1 MKPGSRPSSSSRRR
15 GVALLITV
23 VTIMAI
29 TLIVSQLQLN
39 TTLEYKQIRDY
50 IRVRQ
55 LKRALDAA
63 PGLAMRMLEEPM
75 AATAQDTLQD
85 EWAADKYFDIPLDN
99 KHIIRLTV
107 HIEDCSRF
115 YSLQPLLQEDSAL
128 LEKSI
133 QRFIEFAQACGLDG
147 GVADRLARAIAE
159 EAAVRRTEDAVFLDL
174 TEEEQ
179 KAEQQAQ
186 QNAGNPQQSRQTQ
199 QNQELVPLWLDDFTH
214 VPGLSDE
221 DRYAIERAYIER
233 DNPLDPTG
241 PKVIVRFIDQVTMWR
256 SNLPNIN
263 TAGREVLLHDVET
276 LRGRPDTVDE
286 ILVLR
291 NEEPF
296 MNVSQLGNI
305 ESLTREEARQ
315 LQAEVRLNST
325 RFRIIA
331 TAAEHRLNDS
341 GSVDDSGPIRTVRST
356 IIVERRQGG
365 ALYTLWRRNEL

>member
-1 MKPGSRPSSSSRRR
+1 VKFRSRPSSSSRRR

-39 TTLEYKQIRDY
+39 TAVEYKQIRDY

-63 PGLAMRMLEEPM
+63 PGLAMRMLEEPI
-75 AATAQDTLQD
+75 AGTAQDTLQD
-85 EWAADKYFDIPLDN
+85 EWAADKYFDIPLDD
-99 KHIIRLTV
+99 KRMVRLTV

-115 YSLQPLLQEDSAL
+115 YSLKPLLQEDPAL
-128 LEKSI
+128 LEEGI

-147 GVADRLARAIAE
+147 GIADRLARAVAE
-159 EAAVRRTEDAVFLDL
+159 EAAVRRTEDAVFLEL

-179 KAEQQAQ
+179 EAEQEAQ
-186 QNAGNPQQSRQTQ
+186 QNAGNPQQGQQTQ
-199 QNQELVPLWLDDFTH
+199 QNQELVPLWLDSFTN

-233 DNPLDPTG
+233 DDPLDPAG
-241 PKVIVRFIDQVTMWR
+241 PKVIVRFIDQVTLWR

-276 LRGRPDTVDE
+276 LRDRPDTVDE

-291 NEEPF
+291 DEEPF
-296 MNVSQLGNI
+296 MNVSQLGNV

-325 RFRIIA
+325 RFRITA
-331 TAAEHRLNDS
+331 TAAEHRLDDS
-341 GSVDDSGPIRTVRST
+341 GSVADSGPIRTVRST